1 MFFTISILLAALVSA
16 IASFILGA
24 LWYSP
29 LLFGNFWLK
38 ESGMTTEKMAAAK
51 QKGMK
56 KLYLFNFISTFI
68 TAWAVAYIVSNQ
80 TFYLADALP
89 LMFICWL
96 GFIAATS
103 FGSVIWEGK
112 SVKYFSINVGYHL
125 VSIVLMTVISY
136 YLV

>member
-1 MFFTISILLAALVSA
+1 MFFTISILIAALASA

-29 LLFGNFWLK
+29 LLFGNIWLK
-38 ESGMTTEKMAAAK
+38 ESGVTSEKMANAK

-56 KLYLFNFISTFI
+56 KLYGLNFISTLI
-68 TAWAVAYIVSNQ
+68 TAWAVTYVVSSQ

-89 LMFICWL
+89 LMFIIWL

-112 SVKYFSINVGYHL
+112 SLKYFAINIGYFL
-125 VSIVLMTVISY
+125 VSITLMTVISY